1 MDHAAFKIRSKTTR
15 STGVLPI
22 IIRVLVVIAG
32 GIALLAMFL
41 IGLFVVFPLLLAGGT
56 ALYFYLRRRVRH
68 AQPYRRAQTRPE
80 DDTIE
85 VDYTVI
91 ERRHQN
97 GSTDAR

>member
-1 MDHAAFKIRSKTTR
+1 MVHADFRTGSTSTR

-22 IIRVLVVIAG
+22 IIRALAVIAG
-32 GIALLAMFL
+32 GFAVLATLL
-41 IGLFVVFPLLLAGGT
+41 IGLFVVFPLMLAGGT

-68 AQPYRRAQTRPE
+68 AQPYPRAEPRPE
-80 DDTIE
+80 GDAIE

-97 GSTDAR
+97 GSTNAD

>member
-1 MDHAAFKIRSKTTR
+1 MDHAAFRIHSTATR
-15 STGVLPI
+15 AAGVLPL
-22 IIRVLVVIAG
+22 IIRVLAVIAG

-41 IGLFVVFPLLLAGGT
+41 IGLFVIFPLILAGGT

-68 AQPYRRAQTRPE
+68 AQPSPRAQPRPE
-80 DDTIE
+80 DDAIE

-97 GSTDAR
+97 GSTDAG